1 MYVCQVVE
9 CSYLLLKSNTSACVR
24 ARVRA
29 CVYEAQTKAA
39 SLNAVESD
47 LLIEMTMDDP
57 LFAEFCLVA
66 KQVTRCIKRQVSF
79 KLSFN
84 IRLTLLFCAGG
95 DFGNKAK
102 RTG

>member
-1 MYVCQVVE
+1 V
-9 CSYLLLKSNTSACVR
+9 CVR

-57 LFAEFCLVA
+57 LFADFCLVA

-84 IRLTLLFCAGG
+84 ILFLHRRLLRQPSKKNRMTMIRL
-95 DFGNKAK
+95 
-102 RTG
+102 